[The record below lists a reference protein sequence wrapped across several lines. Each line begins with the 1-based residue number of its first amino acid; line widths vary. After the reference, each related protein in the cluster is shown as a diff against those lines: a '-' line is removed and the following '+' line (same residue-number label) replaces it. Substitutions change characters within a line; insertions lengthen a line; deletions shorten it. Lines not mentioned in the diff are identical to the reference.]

1 MLARGIGAVD
11 SGDALRHALGDT
23 KATFACLSQ
32 QPPPR
37 PPPPAAV
44 ARRVSDANASVDD
57 FNLPPP
63 PDGNKLYSF
72 HQAMSIIG
80 QSSKSRLKIIDEMIR
95 RELVPLKRAM
105 MFRHVNAYVGVGK
118 PEAPLLRRCAPS
130 LKWTHKKLQQAANL
144 LRGTRS
150 RLHRR
155 RCGGTQRGNLVIWR

>member
-11 SGDALRHALGDT
+11 GGDALRHALGDT
-23 KATFACLSQ
+23 KATFARLFQ

-44 ARRVSDANASVDD
+44 ARRVSDANASNASVDD

-80 QSSKSRLKIIDEMIR
+80 QSSKSRLKIID
-95 RELVPLKRAM
+95 
-105 MFRHVNAYVGVGK
+105 
-118 PEAPLLRRCAPS
+118 
-130 LKWTHKKLQQAANL
+130 
-144 LRGTRS
+144 
-150 RLHRR
+150 
-155 RCGGTQRGNLVIWR
+155 